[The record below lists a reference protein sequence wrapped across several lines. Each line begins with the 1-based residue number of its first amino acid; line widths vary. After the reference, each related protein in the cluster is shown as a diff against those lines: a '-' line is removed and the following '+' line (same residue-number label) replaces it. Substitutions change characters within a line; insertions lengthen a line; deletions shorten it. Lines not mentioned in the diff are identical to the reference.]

1 MVIPRMLQNWISAL
15 KTNFITQ
22 FVASNCFHSAFI
34 KNYGSHYCF
43 TLSYESISKNKDH
56 WKNNTKEYKEENKI
70 YNLYNTDHFFRL
82 WWTESTFS
90 PISRANVAHAGFRA
104 VARQQT
110 LQWEPPKPEGFPI
123 TVLHNSANSSMRMH
137 SVAFEHKKDPDSY
150 LIHVCYIITIVPDC
164 NILHVRIYFEL
175 SMKKYNILKKHLLQ
189 SLLVSLD
196 RVSHHALQH
205 MG

>member
-1 MVIPRMLQNWISAL
+1 MNRSV
-15 KTNFITQ
+15 KTRI
-22 FVASNCFHSAFI
+22 I
-34 KNYGSHYCF
+34 
-43 TLSYESISKNKDH
+43 E
-56 WKNNTKEYKEENKI
+56 KNNTKEYKEENKI
-70 YNLYNTDHFFRL
+70 YNLYNTDHLFRL
-82 WWTESTFS
+82 WWTESTFP

-150 LIHVCYIITIVPDC
+150 LIHVCYVITIVPDC

-175 SMKKYNILKKHLLQ
+175 SMKKYNILKKTPATKFACKLRQGLPSCSSTHGVKLHLQWASLYYFPTQIFLQ
-189 SLLVSLD
+189 LF
-196 RVSHHALQH
+196 
-205 MG
+205 